1 MNISPNLTN
10 EGNATDVSKDFLT
23 VITVHRSKTETSLMK
38 RIELSSDNSFVPY
51 DIINDIPFIDE
62 VDVETVL

>member
-38 RIELSSDNSFVPY
+38 RIELSYDNSFVPY